1 MVEKMEKNKKNKG
14 ELILEILQK
23 KSRAKKEWIKKCTN
37 QGINLKTFYYHF
49 NKYKEEGVIKYKSEE
64 DEWMYLAPKDLADTN
79 EIRLYMDQIKSDNK
93 DIRDLGADELINLCK
108 SKVVTHDQFL
118 MRFFEIAFKNESFKD
133 VHPKLLEAFRCIL
146 IRNLEEENPEMVKNL
161 LYKYKEAIK
170 GFARSGSLK
179 LQEDAIYTLRFCPG
193 RDVLEVLYKKIMKTK
208 KPEYDYL
215 KEAIQECL
223 KSHLQ
228 NYKVEIKRKLFEIA
242 TDKEIDAKF
251 NERAVDLLNELSG
264 LRIKILA

>member
-1 MVEKMEKNKKNKG
+1 
-14 ELILEILQK
+14 
-23 KSRAKKEWIKKCTN
+23 
-37 QGINLKTFYYHF
+37 
-49 NKYKEEGVIKYKSEE
+49 
-64 DEWMYLAPKDLADTN
+64 MYLVPKDQADTN
-79 EIRLYMDQIKSDNK
+79 EIRLYIDQIKSDNK
-93 DIRDLGADELINLCK
+93 NIRDLGADELINLCK

-118 MRFFEIAFKNESFKD
+118 MRFFEIAFNDESFKD

-161 LYKYKEAIK
+161 LCKYKEAIK
-170 GFARSGSLK
+170 GFAISGSLK
-179 LQEDAIYTLRFCPG
+179 LQSDAIYTLRFCQG
-193 RDVLEVLYKKIMKTK
+193 RDVLEVLYKKIMKTE
-208 KPEYDYL
+208 KPEYNYL

-228 NYKVEIKRKLFEIA
+228 NFKVEIKRKLFEIA
-242 TDKEIDAKF
+242 TNKETDAKF